1 MDERKSER
9 RELVMMKRKWF
20 FVSVIFVLL
29 ITACSDVT
37 MEQTID
43 STIATETIVPEIDE
57 NAIPDNTFP
66 EDMEMQLDSFIQSQ
80 VYSEGGDP
88 EGATPGLVLY
98 VESPQGQ
105 YWKAAGV
112 SNIESGT
119 PMQPDDIL
127 EIGSNSKSFTIVVLM
142 QLQEEGLLSFDD
154 LLSDWLPEYAAEIPN
169 GEVITLFQLANHT
182 SGIWDYGDA
191 IIGEAA
197 NNPDQ
202 LEESYTPQELI
213 QYAIDNGA
221 PDFAPGEGWNY
232 SNTGYILLGLIAESA
247 SGQSLSELYQER
259 IFEPLGLDSAVLIEG
274 VPQEGELT
282 TQGYWWTED
291 GTRLNTTNWNV
302 SQGWAAGGNA
312 MTAEDLAVYL
322 KALASGELF
331 QDLASLEQMKAFNDD
346 SLYEVGASYG
356 LGIMDFGNGYIGH
369 EGQTAGF
376 QSLMY
381 TNPESQVTVI
391 GLTNSAEYSAYA
403 FLNVRNI
410 LDGVGLQPYTAVTLL
425 PVGNLV
431 PSRWGWVN
439 KIDASGETLI
449 DPGIKIALSKD
460 GTAILNGEGCGF
472 AAGTFTA
479 SAPDLINFDLDT
491 STITCTEEEP
501 VLELINSL
509 DTIKSWRFEYGK
521 LFFDLED
528 GTSLGF
534 EDLGT

>member
-1 MDERKSER
+1 
-9 RELVMMKRKWF
+9 MKIKWHF
-20 FVSVIFVLL
+20 IPVIFVLL
-29 ITACSDVT
+29 FTACTSVT
-37 MEQTID
+37 LEQTIEV
-43 STIATETIVPEIDE
+43 TTAPEAVEPEVNE
-57 NAIPDNTFP
+57 NAIAGNTFP
-66 EDMEMQLDSFIQSQ
+66 EDLEAQLDAFIQSQ

-98 VESPQGQ
+98 VELPQGQ
-105 YWKAAGV
+105 YLKGAGV
-112 SNIESGT
+112 SNIESGM

-142 QLQEEGLLSFDD
+142 QMQEEGLLSFDD

-169 GEVITLFQLANHT
+169 GDVITLYQLANHT

-197 NNPDQ
+197 NNPDK
-202 LEESYTPQELI
+202 LEEAYTPEEI
-213 QYAIDNGA
+213 VQYAIDNGT
-221 PDFAPGEGWNY
+221 PDFAPGEGWKY

-291 GTRLNTTNWNV
+291 GKRLNTTNWNV
-302 SQGWAAGGNA
+302 SQGWAAGGIA
-312 MTAEDLAVYL
+312 MTAEDLAAYL
-322 KALASGELF
+322 KSLAAGDLF
-331 QDLASLEQMKAFNDD
+331 DNPDSLDQMKTFNEASL
-346 SLYEVGASYG
+346 YVTGAYYG
-356 LGIMDFGNGYIGH
+356 LGLLDFGNGYFGH

-381 TNPESQVTVI
+381 TNPERQVTVI
-391 GLTNSAEYSAYA
+391 GLTNSAKYSAYA

-425 PVGNLV
+425 PVGDLA

-439 KIDASGETLI
+439 KIETSGETLI
-449 DPGIKIALSKD
+449 VDPGIQISLSKD
-460 GTAILNGEGCGF
+460 GTAILKGEGCGF
-472 AAGTFTA
+472 AAGTFNA
-479 SAPDLINFDLDT
+479 SAPDLIQFDLDT
-491 STITCTEEEP
+491 STITCSEDEP
-501 VLELINSL
+501 VLELVNSL
-509 DTIKSWRFEYGK
+509 DMIESWHFENGK
-521 LFFDLED
+521 LIFVLED
-528 GTSLGF
+528 GTLLGF
-534 EDLGT
+534 ENLGTE